1 MSEGAAMTVGQA
13 ARGIALGHEE
23 PAQPADPAHAA
34 HPAQPAHAAHPAQAA
49 HPARA
54 QRAPLHEAV
63 VFDR

>member
-23 PAQPADPAHAA
+23 PAQPADAAQPPDPAHAA
-34 HPAQPAHAAHPAQAA
+34 HPAQPAQAA
-49 HPARA
+49 RPARA

>member
-23 PAQPADPAHAA
+23 PAQPAH
-34 HPAQPAHAAHPAQAA
+34 AA